1 MHLLNVFILTYFHHI
16 EHDFDD
22 IRKKLMNA
30 IKQIFF
36 ISLNEHKIE
45 NRVKLDLKRGVIKVS
60 DLASGD
66 FLV

>member
-1 MHLLNVFILTYFHHI
+1 MTYFHHI

-45 NRVKLDLKRGVIKVS
+45 NRVKLDLKRGIIKVS
-60 DLASGD
+60 DLASI
-66 FLV
+66 